1 MLKLRQLITE
11 RGITMPYIAVKMWPK
26 DDAQKKALAENLA
39 KAVVDTLGCPPQA
52 VTLSIEEIEQEKW
65 VETVGPEL
73 EAKQDK
79 MYIVKGEKAK

>member
-1 MLKLRQLITE
+1 
-11 RGITMPYIAVKMWPK
+11 MPYIAVKMWPK

-79 MYIVKGEKAK
+79 MYIVKGEKTK